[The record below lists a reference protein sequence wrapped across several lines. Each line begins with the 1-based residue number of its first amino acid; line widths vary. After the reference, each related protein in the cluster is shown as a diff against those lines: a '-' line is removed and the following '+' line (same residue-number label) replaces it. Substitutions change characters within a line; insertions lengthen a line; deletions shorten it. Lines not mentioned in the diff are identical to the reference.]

1 MERNFKNEFERFLKE
16 NADQYR
22 MYPSAK
28 VWSGVYSALH
38 TRRKWFGL
46 GIILLLLTGSFVTV
60 LVTRS
65 PKETGLSSNRPVS
78 NEKSLAPH
86 SQIATPAN
94 RIVENKFPIN
104 SSLAATAENIQDLS
118 NKVFYGGPGNDLAV
132 EENNLN
138 FNEPATNSE
147 PLAINISD
155 ELTDQDLINNAR
167 SQKISTYPTKFT
179 APNAFDW
186 TIESV
191 LNSFRP
197 PKYKRFTLQFNFTPT
212 ISYRKLSENKAF
224 LSSANQQSNAP
235 FSYAALYDVNSAVT
249 HKPDIG
255 LEMGFTS
262 KYSLASN
269 FRVKAGL
276 QFNVNRY
283 DIKAFNYQN
292 ELTTIALRTNAG
304 IDSVRAPSTHRNFS
318 GYKSDWLQNF
328 YFEISAPVGIEIDLA
343 GDDKVQFGV
352 AGTIQPTYILGDR
365 AYLLSTDYKNYAE
378 VPWLIRRWNVST
390 GFETFVS
397 YSTGKLKWQVGPQIR
412 YQLLSSFVK
421 QYPVKENLFDFG
433 LKVGVS
439 LNK

>member
-1 MERNFKNEFERFLKE
+1 MERNFNNEFERFLKE

-22 MYPSAK
+22 MYPSSK
-28 VWSGVYSALH
+28 VWSGIYNALH

-46 GIILLLLTGSFVTV
+46 GIILLLLTGSLVTV

-65 PKETGLSSNRPVS
+65 PKETGLSVNRPVTT
-78 NEKSLAPH
+78 EKRLAPH
-86 SQIATPAN
+86 SQIAPAGKH
-94 RIVENKFPIN
+94 IVENKFPIN
-104 SSLAATAENIQDLS
+104 SSLAATTENRQVIS
-118 NKVFYGGPGNDLAV
+118 NNIFYGTPGNDLTID
-132 EENNLN
+132 ENTLH

-147 PLAINISD
+147 PLAIDITD
-155 ELTDQDLINNAR
+155 ELTDQDFINNAR
-167 SQKISTYPTKFT
+167 SQKISTYPRKFT
-179 APNAFDW
+179 ASNPFDW

-197 PKYKRFTLQFNFTPT
+197 PKHKRFAFQLNFTPT
-212 ISYRKLSENKAF
+212 ISYRKLSANKAF
-224 LSSANQQSNAP
+224 LRSANQQANAP
-235 FSYAALYDVNSAVT
+235 FSFAALYDVNSAVT

-255 LEMGFTS
+255 LELGFTE

-292 ELTTIALRTNAG
+292 EFTTIALKTNAG
-304 IDSVRAPSTHRNFS
+304 VDSVLTTSSHRNFS

-328 YFEISAPVGIEIDLA
+328 YFEISAPVGIEIDIA
-343 GDDKVQFGV
+343 GDDRVQFGV

-378 VPWLIRRWNVST
+378 VPWLIRRWNIST
-390 GFETFVS
+390 GLETFVS
-397 YSTGKLKWQVGPQIR
+397 YSTGKMKWQVGPQIR
-412 YQLLSSFVK
+412 YQLLSSFVEK
-421 QYPVKENLFDFG
+421 YPVKENLFDFG

>member
-1 MERNFKNEFERFLKE
+1 
-16 NADQYR
+16 
-22 MYPSAK
+22 
-28 VWSGVYSALH
+28 
-38 TRRKWFGL
+38 
-46 GIILLLLTGSFVTV
+46 
-60 LVTRS
+60 
-65 PKETGLSSNRPVS
+65 
-78 NEKSLAPH
+78 
-86 SQIATPAN
+86 
-94 RIVENKFPIN
+94 
-104 SSLAATAENIQDLS
+104 
-118 NKVFYGGPGNDLAV
+118 
-132 EENNLN
+132 
-138 FNEPATNSE
+138 
-147 PLAINISD
+147 
-155 ELTDQDLINNAR
+155 
-167 SQKISTYPTKFT
+167 
-179 APNAFDW
+179 
-186 TIESV
+186 
-191 LNSFRP
+191 
-197 PKYKRFTLQFNFTPT
+197 
-212 ISYRKLSENKAF
+212 

-255 LEMGFTS
+255 LEIGFTS

-269 FRVKAGL
+269 FRVIAGL

-304 IDSVRAPSTHRNFS
+304 IDSVHATSSHRNFS

-328 YFEISAPVGIEIDLA
+328 YFEISAPVGLEIDLA

-390 GFETFVS
+390 ALETFVS
-397 YSTGKLKWQVGPQIR
+397 YSTGKLKWQVGPQVR